1 MIWLTN
7 TVRMITYSVIKDILD
22 CRRGANRGVRAMQI
36 RGGAALLSFRNSID
50 FILVA
55 ALAVTV
61 FMLVRAQQSPNASG
75 GALAAVGSPI
85 GAVKQVEFKPP
96 HEHWFPRAST
106 HAGEV
111 ANVNHE
117 GF

>member
-1 MIWLTN
+1 M
-7 TVRMITYSVIKDILD
+7 M
-22 CRRGANRGVRAMQI
+22 
-36 RGGAALLSFRNSID
+36 SFRNSMD

-55 ALAVTV
+55 ALAVTI
-61 FMLVRAQQSPNASG
+61 FMLVRAHQTPNASG
-75 GALAAVGSPI
+75 VEALAAAESPV

-106 HAGEV
+106 YAAELLH
-111 ANVNHE
+111 VNHE

>member
-1 MIWLTN
+1 M
-7 TVRMITYSVIKDILD
+7 
-22 CRRGANRGVRAMQI
+22 
-36 RGGAALLSFRNSID
+36 LSFRNSID

-61 FMLVRAQQSPNASG
+61 FMLVRAHQSPNASG
-75 GALAAVGSPI
+75 VEALAAVESPV
-85 GAVKQVEFKPP
+85 ASVKSVEFKPP

-106 HAGEV
+106 YAAEV
-111 ANVNHE
+111 AHVNHE

>member
-1 MIWLTN
+1 M
-7 TVRMITYSVIKDILD
+7 M
-22 CRRGANRGVRAMQI
+22 
-36 RGGAALLSFRNSID
+36 SFRNSVD

-61 FMLVRAQQSPNASG
+61 FMLVRAHQTQNASG
-75 GALAAVGSPI
+75 VEALAAVGSPI
-85 GAVKQVEFKPP
+85 ADVKSVGFKPP

-106 HAGEV
+106 YAAEV
-111 ANVNHE
+111 VHVNHE

>member
-1 MIWLTN
+1 M
-7 TVRMITYSVIKDILD
+7 
-22 CRRGANRGVRAMQI
+22 
-36 RGGAALLSFRNSID
+36 LSFRNSID

-61 FMLVRAQQSPNASG
+61 FMLVRAHQTPNASG
-75 GALAAVGSPI
+75 SEALAAGSPI

-106 HAGEV
+106 YAGEL
-111 ANVNHE
+111 ANANHE

>member
-1 MIWLTN
+1 
-7 TVRMITYSVIKDILD
+7 V
-22 CRRGANRGVRAMQI
+22 
-36 RGGAALLSFRNSID
+36 LSFRNSID

-61 FMLVRAQQSPNASG
+61 FMLVRAHQAPNASG
-75 GALAAVGSPI
+75 VEALAAVGAPI
-85 GAVKQVEFKPP
+85 ADVKSVGFKPP

-106 HAGEV
+106 YAAEV
-111 ANVNHE
+111 VHVNHE

>member
-1 MIWLTN
+1 M
-7 TVRMITYSVIKDILD
+7 
-22 CRRGANRGVRAMQI
+22 
-36 RGGAALLSFRNSID
+36 LSFRNSVD

-61 FMLVRAQQSPNASG
+61 FMLVRAHQTPNASSIE
-75 GALAAVGSPI
+75 ALAAVGSPI
-85 GAVKQVEFKPP
+85 ADVKSVGFKPP

-106 HAGEV
+106 YAAEV
-111 ANVNHE
+111 VHVNHE

>member
-1 MIWLTN
+1 M
-7 TVRMITYSVIKDILD
+7 M
-22 CRRGANRGVRAMQI
+22 
-36 RGGAALLSFRNSID
+36 SFRNSVD

-61 FMLVRAQQSPNASG
+61 FMLVRAHQTPNASG
-75 GALAAVGSPI
+75 VEALAAVGSPI
-85 GAVKQVEFKPP
+85 ADVKSVGFKPP

-106 HAGEV
+106 YAAEV
-111 ANVNHE
+111 VHVNHE